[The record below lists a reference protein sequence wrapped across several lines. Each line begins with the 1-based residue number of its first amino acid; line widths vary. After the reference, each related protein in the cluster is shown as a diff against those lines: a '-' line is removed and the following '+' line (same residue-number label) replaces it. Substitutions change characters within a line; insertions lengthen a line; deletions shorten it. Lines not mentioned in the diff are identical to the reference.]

1 MEDHKEEIKNYI
13 KENLKI
19 EWQWNNFEWYICLI
33 LDGEVIS
40 KIPFEARQIMKL
52 LENYITLPFDMD
64 NECIDLCNLLN
75 TLPGVTTF

>member
-40 KIPFEARQIMKL
+40 KIPFEAR
-52 LENYITLPFDMD
+52 
-64 NECIDLCNLLN
+64 
-75 TLPGVTTF
+75 